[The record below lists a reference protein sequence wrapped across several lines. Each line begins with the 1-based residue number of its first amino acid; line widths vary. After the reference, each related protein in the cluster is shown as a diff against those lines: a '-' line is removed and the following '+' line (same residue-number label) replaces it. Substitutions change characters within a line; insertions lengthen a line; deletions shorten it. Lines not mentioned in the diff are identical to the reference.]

1 VGDDFVKNFTA
12 KFSEGLDVDPERLA
26 PAFARIG
33 NTIADA
39 AELGQV
45 VEPSIIKDS
54 FQNLFKLDPLVRVVS
69 QAIADC
75 LNASQRAAENAANA
89 ANRRAQIDIEFIT
102 DQDLPRALQDSFDE
116 ANIAL
121 QTGTTTLREGLQEIS
136 RTGFGFDQTQFTEV
150 INANKNGLE
159 QLVKV
164 ADTAEDAV
172 SATLERFRKTTFASA
187 DAEKALGE
195 VLSDQE
201 GNFKEASNAVNST
214 NQEVNATRK
223 AMQLLETALEKSK
236 QAVRNRAEAER
247 AAIGENDQLLAQ
259 SRRDE
264 ATQIAEINNQINR
277 LRATAAQIQVSGAER
292 AGADPFTKATTAFD
306 QSVNKFDLAVRL
318 LTQAARSGEGV
329 GGTPEAAPLSEA
341 QRQGALTEGAFGI
354 GGGFGELR
362 NLLKQQIDSTS
373 ALTLDNLGA
382 LFSGGFEQVAQN
394 VTETAIR
401 GLAERQQGVL
411 ARQGIEVD
419 ATLLANQIRLAV
431 TNGFNAA
438 NFQSILEAS
447 LTGEQTGRIETLL
460 EALSERATPEAAPEQ
475 TEKLNNAV
483 TETGN
488 QVSGLNESIIGLNDK
503 LANQTETQNETVQT
517 TDALETQLAQL
528 ESSTAANTSAVETA
542 TSEQKTQSS
551 ELIASLQG
559 ASQQIE
565 ALGQGVEVQ
574 LEAMQQ
580 LDLNVNLSESVE
592 SLKQE
597 FEGIAKRAALGVVE
611 QALSQLASNSTDQ
624 DRQTEINDTLEG
636 LA

>member
-1 VGDDFVKNFTA
+1 
-12 KFSEGLDVDPERLA
+12 
-26 PAFARIG
+26 
-33 NTIADA
+33 
-39 AELGQV
+39 
-45 VEPSIIKDS
+45 
-54 FQNLFKLDPLVRVVS
+54 
-69 QAIADC
+69 
-75 LNASQRAAENAANA
+75 
-89 ANRRAQIDIEFIT
+89 
-102 DQDLPRALQDSFDE
+102 
-116 ANIAL
+116 
-121 QTGTTTLREGLQEIS
+121 
-136 RTGFGFDQTQFTEV
+136 
-150 INANKNGLE
+150 
-159 QLVKV
+159 
-164 ADTAEDAV
+164 
-172 SATLERFRKTTFASA
+172 
-187 DAEKALGE
+187 
-195 VLSDQE
+195 
-201 GNFKEASNAVNST
+201 
-214 NQEVNATRK
+214 
-223 AMQLLETALEKSK
+223 
-236 QAVRNRAEAER
+236 
-247 AAIGENDQLLAQ
+247 
-259 SRRDE
+259 
-264 ATQIAEINNQINR
+264 
-277 LRATAAQIQVSGAER
+277 
-292 AGADPFTKATTAFD
+292 
-306 QSVNKFDLAVRL
+306 
-318 LTQAARSGEGV
+318 
-329 GGTPEAAPLSEA
+329 
-341 QRQGALTEGAFGI
+341 
-354 GGGFGELR
+354 
-362 NLLKQQIDSTS
+362 
-373 ALTLDNLGA
+373 
-382 LFSGGFEQVAQN
+382 
-394 VTETAIR
+394 
-401 GLAERQQGVL
+401 LAERQQGVL

-431 TNGFNAA
+431 TNGLNAA